1 MDIATQ
7 LNQSFS
13 LNLQQAYIERLQTKG
28 GFTRKRAEYLVRLWT
43 YLQIKHLGEPD
54 QPQPPKFTDLAY
66 IEAYVSCTHR
76 EAALLFYNQQ
86 ERGSE
91 RSAGLMIDR
100 FVSLGVLE
108 KRFDGNTICLRVR
121 PLPELNQTAQEK
133 TKPQLVFDAFNPRT
147 DAVACAQIITRT
159 FNEVVKTNAT
169 TSHKVLH
176 ALRAWAKHYP
186 HCMRVLRR
194 LDTGNPVGITVLYPV
209 TQDSEV
215 HFFDMPSKTFFLSTD
230 RADDPFTM
238 ATPGDPDCTSLYVRA
253 WIIEPA
259 YLTRESLR
267 DHIVDTKAVLRRMQ
281 ADYPEL
287 CDIYSLIIHPI
298 YERLRHIMGFEKVFQ
313 ESQRSYSWSYL
324 AIERYLDL
332 DAQFIAE
339 SVTQKMPETESDAN

>member
-7 LNQSFS
+7 LNQSFP
-13 LNLQQAYIERLQTKG
+13 LPLQQAYIQRLQTQG

-43 YLQIKHLGEPD
+43 HLQIKYFQRLNAEQIPR
-54 QPQPPKFTDLAY
+54 FTDLTY
-66 IEAYVSCTHR
+66 IADYVSCTHR

-121 PLPELNQTAQEK
+121 PLPELKLPAQKEPAPK
-133 TKPQLVFDAFNPRT
+133 LAFDAFNPRT
-147 DAVACAQIITRT
+147 DAVACAQIMTRT

-169 TSHKVLH
+169 TSHKVLQ
-176 ALRAWAKHYP
+176 ALRSWSKKYP

-230 RADDPFTM
+230 REDDPFIM
-238 ATPGDPDCTSLYVRA
+238 ALPGDPDCTSLYVRA

-259 YLTRESLR
+259 YLTCESLI
-267 DHIVDTKAVLRRMQ
+267 DHIADTKALLRRMQ

-287 CDIYSLIIHPI
+287 CDIYTLIIHPI
-298 YERLRHIMGFEKVFQ
+298 YEKLRHIMGFEKVFQ
-313 ESQRSYSWSYL
+313 ESQRSYSWNYL

-339 SVTQKMPETESDAN
+339 SVIPKMPDSGSDTD